1 MVLLTI
7 ENLEVQYGKQ
17 TALKIDK
24 PIAIEKGDRIGVIGS
39 NGAGKSTFV
48 RALLGLIPYSGV
60 IQTELKKTDMAVHL
74 QENEYVN
81 SMPVK
86 YIMEGILN
94 TKIKLNRQLEELIT
108 FFEFEQCL
116 SKRFR
121 ALSGGQ
127 KQRLTIIMVLMQNAP
142 LTFYDEVTSGLDF
155 ETRQRLMEKL
165 VDWYTDRDNSLVVVS
180 HYYEELE
187 NLVDKILILDKGKVV
202 AFGKKEELFQR
213 FCGNAVTIL
222 ANTKENEQLV
232 RSFEKIES
240 PKHLIAISCKTKETE
255 LKLMELLIS
264 RNINFKRSTDDIE
277 IMSINAKCEYFRKGE

>member
-1 MVLLTI
+1 M
-7 ENLEVQYGKQ
+7 
-17 TALKIDK
+17 
-24 PIAIEKGDRIGVIGS
+24 
-39 NGAGKSTFV
+39 
-48 RALLGLIPYSGV
+48 
-60 IQTELKKTDMAVHL
+60 
-74 QENEYVN
+74 
-81 SMPVK
+81 
-86 YIMEGILN
+86 
-94 TKIKLNRQLEELIT
+94 
-108 FFEFEQCL
+108 
-116 SKRFR
+116 
-121 ALSGGQ
+121 
-127 KQRLTIIMVLMQNAP
+127 
-142 LTFYDEVTSGLDF
+142 
-155 ETRQRLMEKL
+155 
-165 VDWYTDRDNSLVVVS
+165 DWYTDRDNSLVVVS